1 MAQPS
6 RPGGRLIAGGSML
19 LSSALA
25 RRVAMLA
32 TAVAVVATAVFVYGR
47 QQPGTGSSRRE
58 TRPNTYTV
66 ARRDFVRAVRL
77 NGTVEA
83 VQVTTIAAPRL
94 SGPTSNSLII
104 TKLVPAGSTVNKGD
118 LIVEFDRQDQIKN
131 ALDKRAE
138 LHDLE
143 QQIAKREAQER
154 AARAHDDSEI
164 TIAESA
170 IGRAQ
175 LEMVKNEM
183 LPKINA
189 EKNTQ
194 ALEQARATFEQ
205 LKATYQLKR
214 QAAEADLR
222 VLQIRRDRAAQAEQ
236 QAAGNADRMSI
247 HAPIGGMVVVKTI
260 WKGNNMAVVQEG
272 EEGRAGVPVVDIV
285 NPSAMR
291 VRARVNQADV
301 NDLQVGQPVRI
312 GLDAYP
318 ALFFDGRVA
327 QISPLG
333 VTSTLSQS
341 VRTFAALIDVDGSH
355 PNLMP
360 DLSASLDVTL
370 ARSPG
375 AIVVPRDAL
384 RTDGNKTFVRAE
396 RGGGFEERPVTI
408 SGLNAHEAMLGS
420 GLDERAVIARNVQ
433 SASRS
438 K

>member
-1 MAQPS
+1 MV
-6 RPGGRLIAGGSML
+6 R
-19 LSSALA
+19 SSVVV
-25 RRVAMLA
+25 RRGAVLA
-32 TAVAVVATAVFVYGR
+32 TGIAVVGMAVFVYGR
-47 QQPGTGSSRRE
+47 QQTPTGGGQRDS
-58 TRPNTYTV
+58 RPNTYTV
-66 ARRDFVRAVRL
+66 ARRDFVRSVRL

-83 VQVTTIAAPRL
+83 VQFTTIAAPRL
-94 SGPTSNSLII
+94 SGPASNSLII
-104 TKLVPAGSTVNKGD
+104 TRLVPAGSTVEKGD

-143 QQIAKREAQER
+143 QQIAKREAEER

-260 WKGNNMAVVQEG
+260 WKGNNMGIVQEG
-272 EEGRAGVPVVDIV
+272 EEVRAGVPVVDIV

-301 NDLQVGQPVRI
+301 NDLRVDQAVKV

-318 ALFFDGRVA
+318 ALSFDGRVA

-333 VTSTLSQS
+333 VTSVLSAK
-341 VRTFAALIDVDGSH
+341 VRTFVVLVDVNGSH

-370 ARSPG
+370 DRTPN
-375 AIVVPRDAL
+375 AIVIPRDSL
-384 RTDGNKTFVRAE
+384 KQDGNKTFVRVKRGDSYEE
-396 RGGGFEERPVTI
+396 RGVTI
-408 SGLNAHEAMLGS
+408 AALNAHEAMVSS
-420 GLDERAVIARNVQ
+420 GLEDGVVLARNVLTP
-433 SASRS
+433 SRRE
-438 K
+438 

>member
-1 MAQPS
+1 M
-6 RPGGRLIAGGSML
+6 
-19 LSSALA
+19 
-25 RRVAMLA
+25 
-32 TAVAVVATAVFVYGR
+32 
-47 QQPGTGSSRRE
+47 
-58 TRPNTYTV
+58 
-66 ARRDFVRAVRL
+66 
-77 NGTVEA
+77 
-83 VQVTTIAAPRL
+83 
-94 SGPTSNSLII
+94 
-104 TKLVPAGSTVNKGD
+104 
-118 LIVEFDRQDQIKN
+118 
-131 ALDKRAE
+131 
-138 LHDLE
+138 LE
-143 QQIAKREAQER
+143 Q
-154 AARAHDDSEI
+154 
-164 TIAESA
+164 T
-170 IGRAQ
+170 
-175 LEMVKNEM
+175 
-183 LPKINA
+183 
-189 EKNTQ
+189 
-194 ALEQARATFEQ
+194 RATLEQ

-214 QAAEADLR
+214 QAADADLR

-272 EEGRAGVPVVDIV
+272 EEVRAGVPVVDIV

-291 VRARVNQADV
+291 VRARVNQADI

-318 ALFFDGRVA
+318 ALFFGGRVA

-370 ARSPG
+370 ARSPR

-384 RTDGNKTFVRAE
+384 RADGNRTFVRAE
-396 RGGGFEERPVTI
+396 HGGGFEDRLVTI
-408 SGLNAHEAMLGS
+408 ASLNAHEAMLAS
-420 GLDERAVIARNVQ
+420 GLDEGAVIARNVQ
-433 SASRS
+433 STSGRQ